1 MIQRI
6 VSPLW
11 QFRQSIFF
19 DVVVLLRLFVV
30 LFFRGLFVVLFVVLV
45 VLLYKIVRCD
55 GCYKVVCCIV
65 CDVVF
70 VFSVFYIA
78 ERSSDLC
85 VGRPLLYREWDLNP
99 HSHFWP
105 KDFRTTLTF
114 T

>member
-19 DVVVLLRLFVV
+19 DVI
-30 LFFRGLFVVLFVVLV
+30 

-55 GCYKVVCCIV
+55 GCYKVVRCFV

-70 VFSVFYIA
+70 VFSVF
-78 ERSSDLC
+78 
-85 VGRPLLYREWDLNP
+85 LYSREVV
-99 HSHFWP
+99 
-105 KDFRTTLTF
+105 
-114 T
+114 

>member
-55 GCYKVVCCIV
+55 GC
-65 CDVVF
+65 
-70 VFSVFYIA
+70 
-78 ERSSDLC
+78 
-85 VGRPLLYREWDLNP
+85 
-99 HSHFWP
+99 
-105 KDFRTTLTF
+105 
-114 T
+114 

>member
-1 MIQRI
+1 MFVRGLF
-6 VSPLW
+6 VVL
-11 QFRQSIFF
+11 F
-19 DVVVLLRLFVV
+19 VVLVVLLRLFVV
-30 LFFRGLFVVLFVVLV
+30 MFVRWLFVVLV